1 MTYWATLWYA
11 GSVVITL
18 GSLGQ
23 TLNDCNQL
31 GQTMMLDIAAAYVDP
46 ARAAE
51 LEASVFPTADLF
63 GFTCET
69 ERLPTDA
76 RYME

>member
-18 GSLGQ
+18 GSEGQ

-31 GQTMMLDIAAAYVDP
+31 GQVMMYDIATAYVDP

-51 LEASVFPTADLF
+51 LAASVFPTHKF
-63 GFTCET
+63 SFTCET
-69 ERLPTDA
+69 ERLPTDE
-76 RYME
+76 RYMK